1 MIKKAIIG
9 LGILGCLLS
18 RETPLAMLLGFVM
31 MVGSLAEETRSS
43 EPNRVPALMSTL
55 PRALSQITQSFQR
68 LFHPKRSRQVEL
80 GS

>member
-1 MIKKAIIG
+1 MIKRAIIG

-31 MVGSLAEETRSS
+31 MVGSLAEEAKCT
-43 EPNRVPALMSTL
+43 EANRFQALLSTL
-55 PRALSQITQSFQR
+55 PKALTQIAQSFQR
-68 LFHPKRSRQVEL
+68 LFPIKQRGPVGM